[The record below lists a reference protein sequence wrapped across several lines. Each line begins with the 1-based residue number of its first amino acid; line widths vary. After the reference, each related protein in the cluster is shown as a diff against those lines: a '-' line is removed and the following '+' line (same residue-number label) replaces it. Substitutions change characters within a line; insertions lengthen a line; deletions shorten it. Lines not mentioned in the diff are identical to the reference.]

1 MPKTHA
7 IWKCG
12 RAVTYDRRTGARR
25 IGCNYY
31 NVYISRT
38 QSPRS
43 VRDPYKGVGPR
54 SKTSPYARAQR
65 GSGSGEYRP
74 RKVDT
79 VCRHCGARARFQLSS
94 KRGDGR
100 GRPRRVTVSLRS
112 IHPRDWVPGQHPTD
126 WVLTKLD
133 EFTVDELIET
143 ANRMNRADYDERL
156 EIGFVPAKIYR
167 SE

>member
-12 RAVTYDRRTGARR
+12 RAVIRDRRTGTRR
-25 IGCNYY
+25 VGCNYY

-38 QSPRS
+38 QSKRS
-43 VRDPYKGVGPR
+43 VVDPYRGVKST
-54 SKTSPYARAQR
+54 SKTSPYGRAQR
-65 GSGSGEYRP
+65 GSGSGQYRP

-79 VCRHCGARARFQLSS
+79 QCRHCGARARFQLSL

-100 GRPRRVTVSLRS
+100 GRKRRVTVNLKA
-112 IHPRDWVPGQHPTD
+112 IHPRDWD
-126 WVLTKLD
+126 ESERILTKLD
-133 EFTVDELIET
+133 EFTVEELIQT
-143 ANRMNRADYDERL
+143 ANRMNQKDYDERV

-167 SE
+167 ER